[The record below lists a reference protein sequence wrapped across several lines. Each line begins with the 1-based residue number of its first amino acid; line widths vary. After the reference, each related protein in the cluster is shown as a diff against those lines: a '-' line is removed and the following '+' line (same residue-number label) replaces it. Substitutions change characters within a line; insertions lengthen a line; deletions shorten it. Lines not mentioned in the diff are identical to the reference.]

1 MPETTIVAVLSL
13 AGTCIGSIAGIIA
26 SNKLTDFRLRKLE
39 DKVDRHNHLVERM
52 CKVEDRAMSNTH
64 RLDNLEKNRG

>member
-1 MPETTIVAVLSL
+1 MPDAIIVAVLSL
-13 AGTCIGSIAGIIA
+13 AGTCIESIAGIIA

-64 RLDNLEKNRG
+64 RIDNLEKSRG

>member
-1 MPETTIVAVLSL
+1 MPEATIVAVLSL

-64 RLDNLEKNRG
+64 RIDSLEKSRG

>member
-1 MPETTIVAVLSL
+1 MPDAIIVAVLSL
-13 AGTCIGSIAGIIA
+13 VGTCVGSIAGIIA

-64 RLDNLEKNRG
+64 RIDSLEKSRG

>member
-1 MPETTIVAVLSL
+1 MPDAIIVAVLSL

-26 SNKLTDFRLRKLE
+26 SNKLTDFRLKNLE
-39 DKVDRHNHLVERM
+39 AKVDKHNHLVERM

-64 RLDNLEKNRG
+64 RIDNLEKSRG

>member
-1 MPETTIVAVLSL
+1 MPDATIVAVLSL

>member
-1 MPETTIVAVLSL
+1 MSGSISVATLSL
-13 AGTCIGSIAGIIA
+13 VGTCVGSIAGIIA

-64 RLDNLEKNRG
+64 RIDSLERNRG